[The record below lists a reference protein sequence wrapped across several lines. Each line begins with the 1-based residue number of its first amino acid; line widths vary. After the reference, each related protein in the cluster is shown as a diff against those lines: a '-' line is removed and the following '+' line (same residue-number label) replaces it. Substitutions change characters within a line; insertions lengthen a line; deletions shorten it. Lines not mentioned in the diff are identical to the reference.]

1 MRTRPARSSD
11 ARIEELQRSFEI
23 TVKLFTWGIQMI
35 QEPETLYKLMSLYM
49 LEKVNFP
56 LTNSQLSSFFL
67 DKEYTTYFTLQSVL
81 NDLVD
86 ANLITAKQVGN
97 ATHYEITDDGKQ
109 TLDFFV
115 SDISDAAIRDMD
127 DYLEKNKFS
136 MRSEAGVTAE
146 YFKSSNDSYTV
157 HCTAREAQTT
167 ILSIDIAVPDESV
180 AETMCTNWRTVSQKV
195 YSNLM
200 HTLMNNSKEG

>member
-1 MRTRPARSSD
+1 
-11 ARIEELQRSFEI
+11 
-23 TVKLFTWGIQMI
+23 MI

-49 LEKVNFP
+49 LERVNFP
-56 LTNSQLSSFFL
+56 LTNSQLSKFFL
-67 DKEYTTYFTLQSVL
+67 DKNYTTYFTLQTVL

-115 SDISDAAIRDMD
+115 SDISDAAIADMNS
-127 DYLEKNKFS
+127 YLETNKFS

-146 YFKSSNDSYTV
+146 YFKSDFNSYTV
-157 HCTAREAQTT
+157 HCTAREGQNIIFAV
-167 ILSIDIAVPDESV
+167 DIVVPDEAV
-180 AETMCTNWRTVSQKV
+180 AKSMCINWKSCSTKV
-195 YSNLM
+195 YSEVLN
-200 HTLMNNSKEG
+200 TLMNTPK